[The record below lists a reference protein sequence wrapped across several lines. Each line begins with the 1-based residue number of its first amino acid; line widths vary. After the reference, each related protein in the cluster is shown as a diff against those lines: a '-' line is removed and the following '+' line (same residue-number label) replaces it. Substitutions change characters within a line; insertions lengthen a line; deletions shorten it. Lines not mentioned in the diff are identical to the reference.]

1 MTEGKPARNSHPPLR
16 PPSHSS
22 RRKRYLLAL
31 AGTVILGL
39 ASRLRPI
46 GWYPYDKSLGDAL
59 YAVAVYLALA
69 LVRPRWRIALR
80 AGAALG
86 FCLAVES
93 FQLTGIPSRY
103 ASIPPVRWL
112 LGTHFAWH
120 DIACYFVGIAAVA
133 LLDCAWLS
141 APRVKSAGERSII

>member
-1 MTEGKPARNSHPPLR
+1 MWE
-16 PPSHSS
+16 
-22 RRKRYLLAL
+22 RYLLTL
-31 AGTVILGL
+31 AGTITLGL

-69 LVRPRWRIALR
+69 LARPGWRPASR

-86 FCLAVES
+86 LCLAVEA
-93 FQLTGIPSRY
+93 FQLTGIPARY
-103 ASIPPVRWL
+103 ASITPVRWL

-120 DIACYFVGIAAVA
+120 DIACYVVGIGTIA
-133 LLDCAWLS
+133 LLDRYVLS
-141 APRVKSAGERSII
+141 RRGIMSESERSII